1 MGAVAT
7 ESLRNAGSAREPK
20 ATGHPAKPD
29 AQTGSSAQRLF
40 ESGGLTLEDTVLG
53 AWEEL
58 VADGRAEC
66 PVCGGAMSMLAGCEG
81 CGSELS

>member
-1 MGAVAT
+1 LTAVAT
-7 ESLRNAGSAREPK
+7 ETRRDSG
-20 ATGHPAKPD
+20 PAKPR
-29 AQTGSSAQRLF
+29 TERSAERLF
-40 ESGGLTLEDTVLG
+40 EPGGLTLEDVVLG

-66 PVCGGAMSMLAGCEG
+66 PVCGGALSMLDGCAG

>member
-7 ESLRNAGSAREPK
+7 HVERDGGPAGPRTDGSAE
-20 ATGHPAKPD
+20 
-29 AQTGSSAQRLF
+29 RLF
-40 ESGGLTLEDTVLG
+40 ESGGPTLEDVVLG

-66 PVCGGAMSMLAGCEG
+66 PVCGGAMSMLGGCPE
-81 CGSELS
+81 CGSDLS